1 MKANNM
7 LLSLLLS
14 LSSLGGGSS
23 FLGTTGGSLRL
34 VLLGDGHSLSVLGK
48 LEKSVAASTANV
60 SVWVVS
66 HEGT

>member
-1 MKANNM
+1 M
-7 LLSLLLS
+7 LVSLLLS
-14 LSSLGGGSS
+14 LSLGWSS
-23 FLGTTGGSLRL
+23 GFLGTSTGSLWL

-48 LEKSVAASTANV
+48 LEKSVAASSANV